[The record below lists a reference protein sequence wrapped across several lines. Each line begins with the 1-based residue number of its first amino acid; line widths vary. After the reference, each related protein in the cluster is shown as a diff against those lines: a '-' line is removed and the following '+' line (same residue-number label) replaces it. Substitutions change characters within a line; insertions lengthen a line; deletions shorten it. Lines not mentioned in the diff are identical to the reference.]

1 MTPRLVVHEL
11 SKHFGG
17 IVAADGVSF
26 ELLDAECLGLIGPNG
41 AGKTTVCSIIAG
53 EQMASAGTVR
63 LDGHDL
69 AGLPV
74 YQRARRGLSRTYQR
88 LEIFPEMTVLD
99 HLLVAQGVHDG
110 ATGLLG
116 DLMGSGGS
124 SQQQKNAAE
133 ETLELV
139 GLGDYAD
146 VVVGTLSLG
155 YCRLV
160 ELARSLVVN
169 PRVLLADE
177 PSSGLD
183 SLESVA
189 MGDVLQ
195 RAQRERGLSI
205 ILVEHDLEMVA
216 RLSDRV
222 VVMQSGLVVATGSF
236 DEVMADQDVRD
247 AYLGVGK

>member
-1 MTPRLVVHEL
+1 M
-11 SKHFGG
+11 
-17 IVAADGVSF
+17 
-26 ELLDAECLGLIGPNG
+26 
-41 AGKTTVCSIIAG
+41 
-53 EQMASAGTVR
+53 
-63 LDGHDL
+63 
-69 AGLPV
+69 
-74 YQRARRGLSRTYQR
+74 
-88 LEIFPEMTVLD
+88 
-99 HLLVAQGVHDG
+99 
-110 ATGLLG
+110 
-116 DLMGSGGS
+116 
-124 SQQQKNAAE
+124 
-133 ETLELV
+133 
-139 GLGDYAD
+139 
-146 VVVGTLSLG
+146 
-155 YCRLV
+155 
-160 ELARSLVVN
+160 VN